1 MWNFLVALIL
11 PPLSPLQVSV
21 STAGVVAQIM
31 LWVTGSPARLYRFRQ
46 SVLLKPVT
54 KAVRSWGE
62 TGPVTV
68 VRPHP
73 LILSWIPTK
82 S

>member
-1 MWNFLVALIL
+1 MLTF
-11 PPLSPLQVSV
+11 
-21 STAGVVAQIM
+21 GVVVQIM
-31 LWVTGSPARLYRFRQ
+31 LSVTVSLGLYRRLH
-46 SVLLKPVT
+46 SVLFMPLT

-62 TGPVTV
+62 TGPVMV

-73 LILSWIPTK
+73 LILNWVPTK